1 MSDVIAVSV
10 YIPNELRRKIEV
22 LAQKNKRSISAQICY
37 MLESETSK
45 KGK

>member
-10 YIPNELRRKIEV
+10 YLPKKLRRAIEDM
-22 LAQKNKRSISAQICY
+22 AKKNKRSISAQICY
-37 MLESETSK
+37 MLENDVLV